1 MKLDEKLM
9 EMEVIRREKPTFY
22 FIGVTTSKSS
32 IIKVFPLWMKELQF
46 PDVQIVGCDL
56 KLHDSKNAYRQAV
69 AQIKF
74 DPLSLG
80 ALVTTHKIDLYEA
93 TKDMFDYI
101 DPYAKLCGEIS
112 CISKSNGQLEGYA
125 KDPISVG
132 LSMNSIINK
141 KYFIKN
147 GANVLIFG
155 AGGSGVATVIHS
167 ASKNN
172 NGGNPSKVIVVN
184 RSKPRLDNLK
194 TIVNKFN
201 VRINIEY
208 ILNEDPI
215 RNDMIIANL
224 PDYSIVI
231 NATGMGKDR
240 PDSPITDNGIFPMYG
255 IAWDFNYRGELNFL
269 RQAERQAL
277 SRKIRVEDGWTYF
290 IHGWTQ
296 VISQVLHI
304 KIGNKLLEKLVMIAN
319 TIR

>member
-1 MKLDEKLM
+1 MDVEVDSEKF
-9 EMEVIRREKPTFY
+9 EFIKREKPTFY
-22 FIGVTTSKSS
+22 FIGVTTTKSS
-32 IIKVFPLWMKELQF
+32 IMRLFPLWMKELGRSDIQL
-46 PDVQIVGCDL
+46 IGCDL
-56 KLHDSKNAYRQAV
+56 KLHDEAEAYRRSV
-69 AQIKF
+69 AQIKY

-112 CISKSNGQLEGYA
+112 CISKRNGKLEGHA

-132 LSMNSIINK
+132 LSMNSVINK

-147 GANVLIFG
+147 GADVLIFG

-172 NGGNPSKVIVVN
+172 IGGIPSKVILVN
-184 RSKPRLDNLK
+184 RSKPRLDNLRAIVSELNVK
-194 TIVNKFN
+194 T
-201 VRINIEY
+201 NIDY
-208 ILNEDPI
+208 ILNEDPM
-215 RNDMIIANL
+215 RNDMIIASL

-240 PDSPITDNGIFPMYG
+240 PGSPITDNGIFPMYG

-269 RQAERQAL
+269 RQAERQVL
-277 SRKIRVEDGWTYF
+277 TRKVKIEDGWIYF
-290 IHGWTQ
+290 INGWTQ

-304 KIGNKLLEKLVMIAN
+304 EINGDLLKRLTVIAEN
-319 TIR
+319 VK